1 METPEPI
8 CAVINEEKY
17 DGNSESLKVGL
28 TESVTLIC
36 FGITILGHAG
46 LSQYTSA
53 VRTNDARTADHQP

>member
-28 TESVTLIC
+28 TESVTLVR

-46 LSQYTSA
+46 LSQYTWA
-53 VRTNDARTADHQP
+53 VRTNNVWTADRQP